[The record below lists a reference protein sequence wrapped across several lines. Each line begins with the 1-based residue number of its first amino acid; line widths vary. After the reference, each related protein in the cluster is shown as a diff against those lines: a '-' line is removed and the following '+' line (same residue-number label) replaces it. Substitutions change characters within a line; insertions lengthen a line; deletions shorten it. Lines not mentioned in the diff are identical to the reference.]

1 MIMKKQCYPSDGL
14 TAALSLALSPS
25 STLWISSMAFPFFE
39 VSGSSELRKV
49 TQSPEVHWDK
59 AVWLFCSHRDHGVD
73 ELVSRKKKKNKT
85 LTLVQMQSK
94 HFSFLLSFFFPF
106 FFFFE
111 VQFCFLSF
119 FIFILCFYLCPSCF
133 QQGLEVLKTPQ
144 KVCSVDIS
152 NRDWSRK
159 YDLWTSTPL
168 MHYHWSWACK
178 AWMYQTCNSSQG
190 TAKIKESLTGI
201 SKDE

>member
-1 MIMKKQCYPSDGL
+1 MIIKKQCYPSDGL

-25 STLWISSMAFPFFE
+25 SPLWISSMALPFFE

-59 AVWLFCSHRDHGVD
+59 AVWLFFPHRDHGVD
-73 ELVSRKKKKNKT
+73 ELVSRKKKKNPNLSPNAKQA
-85 LTLVQMQSK
+85 L
-94 HFSFLLSFFFPF
+94 FFLFL
-106 FFFFE
+106 FFE

-133 QQGLEVLKTPQ
+133 QQGLEVLKTLQ

-178 AWMYQTCNSSQG
+178 AWMYQACNSSQG